1 MREFGFRNSEN
12 FWLWNQES
20 SKYLL
25 RNPDILENFCFGI
38 RNPGKF
44 LNPES
49 GNFCD
54 FGLRNTAQRI
64 RNPTNDSNPE
74 SASSIDKVF
83 GRNPVPG
90 IRNPWPGIQ
99 NPRLSRI
106 PIHGL
111 VKGSSVFFATF
122 SVVISASQEIRLIYH
137 THDDFDIAD
146 PSSTQD
152 ACHTWTLYTAQLA
165 LRSLVVRASDRCAEG
180 HRFNC
185 CRELIFFFV
194 PCSWDSSPGEP
205 QISILQYQIT
215 FLQCWH
221 TVDSV
226 TGSFWFTLMHAR
238 KPQMVLS

>member
-54 FGLRNTAQRI
+54 FGVRNKAQRI

-111 VKGSSVFFATF
+111 VKGSSVFLQHFQLLF
-122 SVVISASQEIRLIYH
+122 LHHKKSYYH
-137 THDDFDIAD
+137 TNDDFDIAD

-152 ACHTWTLYTAQLA
+152 ASHTWALYMAQLA
-165 LRSLVVRASDRCAEG
+165 PRSSVDCSQSS
-180 HRFNC
+180 
-185 CRELIFFFV
+185 IF
-194 PCSWDSSPGEP
+194 P
-205 QISILQYQIT
+205 
-215 FLQCWH
+215 
-221 TVDSV
+221 
-226 TGSFWFTLMHAR
+226 
-238 KPQMVLS
+238 

>member
-106 PIHGL
+106 LLHG
-111 VKGSSVFFATF
+111 A
-122 SVVISASQEIRLIYH
+122 R
-137 THDDFDIAD
+137 
-146 PSSTQD
+146 
-152 ACHTWTLYTAQLA
+152 AQLIQGIE
-165 LRSLVVRASDRCAEG
+165 LRSTWSTAVAPHLKPFCCHLAVAGTINALFNTSELSLRC
-180 HRFNC
+180 F
-185 CRELIFFFV
+185 L
-194 PCSWDSSPGEP
+194 
-205 QISILQYQIT
+205 SIL
-215 FLQCWH
+215 
-221 TVDSV
+221 
-226 TGSFWFTLMHAR
+226 TLTR
-238 KPQMVLS
+238 WNFCNENF

>member
-25 RNPDILENFCFGI
+25 RNADILENFCFGI

-111 VKGSSVFFATF
+111 VKGSSVFLQHFQLLF
-122 SVVISASQEIRLIYH
+122 LHHKKSVLFIIHMTISTLLILAVRRTHVIHEPCIR
-137 THDDFDIAD
+137 
-146 PSSTQD
+146 PSST
-152 ACHTWTLYTAQLA
+152 
-165 LRSLVVRASDRCAEG
+165 
-180 HRFNC
+180 
-185 CRELIFFFV
+185 FV
-194 PCSWDSSPGEP
+194 
-205 QISILQYQIT
+205 
-215 FLQCWH
+215 
-221 TVDSV
+221 
-226 TGSFWFTLMHAR
+226 A
-238 KPQMVLS
+238 

>member
-1 MREFGFRNSEN
+1 M
-12 FWLWNQES
+12 WNQES

-111 VKGSSVFFATF
+111 VKGSSAFCNIF
-122 SVVISASQEIRLIYH
+122 SCYFCITRSFLAVGRTHVIHEPCIW
-137 THDDFDIAD
+137 
-146 PSSTQD
+146 PSSPFV
-152 ACHTWTLYTAQLA
+152 AQWLEHPTGVRKAIGSITGGDSYSFLSHVHDIRA
-165 LRSLVVRASDRCAEG
+165 LGNS
-180 HRFNC
+180 RFQY
-185 CRELIFFFV
+185 F
-194 PCSWDSSPGEP
+194 
-205 QISILQYQIT
+205 SI
-215 FLQCWH
+215 
-221 TVDSV
+221 
-226 TGSFWFTLMHAR
+226 R
-238 KPQMVLS
+238 

>member
-1 MREFGFRNSEN
+1 MREFGFRNSQN

-38 RNPGKF
+38 RNPEKF

-54 FGLRNTAQRI
+54 FGIRNTAQRI

-83 GRNPVPG
+83 GRNPIPG

-111 VKGSSVFFATF
+111 VKGSSAFCDIF
-122 SVVISASQEIRLIYH
+122 SCYFCITRSFLAVGRTHVIHEPCIW
-137 THDDFDIAD
+137 
-146 PSSTQD
+146 PSSPFV
-152 ACHTWTLYTAQLA
+152 AQWLEHPTGVRKAIGSITGGDSYSFLSHVHDIRA
-165 LRSLVVRASDRCAEG
+165 LGNSK
-180 HRFNC
+180 FQY
-185 CRELIFFFV
+185 F
-194 PCSWDSSPGEP
+194 
-205 QISILQYQIT
+205 SI
-215 FLQCWH
+215 
-221 TVDSV
+221 
-226 TGSFWFTLMHAR
+226 R
-238 KPQMVLS
+238 